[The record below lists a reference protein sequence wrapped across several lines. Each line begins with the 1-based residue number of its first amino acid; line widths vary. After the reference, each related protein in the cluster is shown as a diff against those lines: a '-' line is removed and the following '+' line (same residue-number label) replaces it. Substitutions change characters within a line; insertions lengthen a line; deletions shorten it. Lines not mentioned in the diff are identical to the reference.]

1 MKIKLIKDGMGRRE
15 LELLETAACVKNGK
29 EAFSTLDHMVRTSQI
44 YASLAIKYPEILKI
58 ADENGSTIAHTMTYV
73 SPTSAI
79 ELMES
84 HPELLPL
91 ADKNGR
97 TVAHAIAIMPIH
109 AMKLI
114 NAHPELLPLADKNG
128 VTVAHAA
135 AAASGKTQM
144 TITQLHPE
152 LLPLADIKGITVA
165 HIVVAYSREATME
178 IIKNHPEL
186 LMCKRNGFYTVA
198 YDACKFEEA
207 VLAMLECRR
216 FDVFKGTHGKALI
229 ETAMSY
235 HPKLKENVM
244 LQNIL
249 AELYKEEMLD
259 ILRKQ

>member
-84 HPELLPL
+84 
-91 ADKNGR
+91 
-97 TVAHAIAIMPIH
+97 
-109 AMKLI
+109 
-114 NAHPELLPLADKNG
+114 HPELLPLADKNG